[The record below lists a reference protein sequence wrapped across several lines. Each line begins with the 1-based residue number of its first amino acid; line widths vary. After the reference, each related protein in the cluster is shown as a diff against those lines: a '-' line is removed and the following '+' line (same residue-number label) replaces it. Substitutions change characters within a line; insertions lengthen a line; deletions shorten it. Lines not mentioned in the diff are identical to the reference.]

1 MNRCRLL
8 AESVEIMQ
16 ASPVGQSDVR
26 WHEGAQP
33 ATTEEP
39 LLKMST
45 HAWGEAAS
53 QSELVEHTSVQNPS
67 QEGHDKDA
75 QSPSASHAVP
85 SAAPPRFPWRQ

>member
-8 AESVEIMQ
+8 AESVAIMQ
-16 ASPVGQSDVR
+16 VLPVGQSAVR

-45 HAWGEAAS
+45 HACGEAAT
-53 QSELVEHTSVQNPS
+53 QSALPEHTSVQNPS
-67 QEGHDKDA
+67 QEGHDRDA
-75 QSPSASHAVP
+75 QAPSAAHAVP
-85 SAAPPRFPWRQ
+85 SGAPPRFPWRQ